1 MNYLSFTLF
10 VETEVADSFIIDL
23 PTRPF
28 YPAIAGNLKQLP
40 VAVYFK
46 QLPETAGFLRNCRFF
61 LPEIS
66 VFNLLYF
73 LKKKSVR
80 SKTMPKFFLPLVNE
94 RCDNLSRQITLP
106 NK

>member
-1 MNYLSFTLF
+1 
-10 VETEVADSFIIDL
+10 
-23 PTRPF
+23 
-28 YPAIAGNLKQLP
+28 LKQLP

-73 LKKKSVR
+73 LKKKCVGL
-80 SKTMPKFFLPLVNE
+80 KTMRKILVNE
-94 RCDNLSRQITLP
+94 RNQIL
-106 NK
+106 NRELGQLGWRFASV

>member
-1 MNYLSFTLF
+1 LTNK
-10 VETEVADSFIIDL
+10 VEIDL

-46 QLPETAGFLRNCRFF
+46 QLPETAGFLRNRRFF

-73 LKKKSVR
+73 LKKKCAR
-80 SKTMPKFFLPLVNE
+80 SKTMRKFFLPLELMNE
-94 RCDNLSRQITLP
+94 IKYCILG
-106 NK
+106 